1 MLENKDFILS
11 SIDSILEESVSVS
24 KLSCMGIET
33 YPLQE
38 YILQSTF
45 LKMTG
50 YSEQKLKC
58 ICWDIASV
66 DYDFRYQVYQNWTF
80 SECSNLSDKTKIFRK
95 IVEKIKDYDN
105 TFNVENYIS
114 DLYDEP
120 KKIIKNNYEKCKCIL
135 DSSAIKY
142 FHERAFNTFI
152 NDTETFKTNQEIC
165 KYTSK
170 KSFILND
177 NLKEIYE
184 ELYKQRNRC
193 AHNLK
198 SYQQNLPKITVL
210 LKNKNTS
217 NYFYYFTLLMLMDEI
232 FIRLY
237 AKLSN
242 LILENN
248 W

>member
-11 SIDSILEESVSVS
+11 SINSILEESVSIS
-24 KLSCMGIET
+24 KLSCKGIET

-58 ICWDIASV
+58 ICWDLASI
-66 DYDFRYQVYQNWTF
+66 DYDFRYQVYQNWSF
-80 SECSNLSDKTKIFRK
+80 SECSNLTDKTKIFK
-95 IVEKIKDYDN
+95 KLVETIQGYDN
-105 TFNVENYIS
+105 TFDVESFIS
-114 DLYDEP
+114 NLYDEP
-120 KKIIKNNYEKCKCIL
+120 KKIIKNNFEKCKYIL
-135 DSSAIKY
+135 ESSAIKY
-142 FHERAFNTFI
+142 FCERDYNLFI
-152 NDTETFKTNQEIC
+152 NDTETFKIDQELC
-165 KYTSK
+165 KFSK
-170 KSFILND
+170 NKSFILND
-177 NLKEIYE
+177 NLKGIYE
-184 ELYKQRNRC
+184 DLYRQRNRC

-198 SYQQNLPKITVL
+198 SYQQNLPKIMVL
-210 LKNKNTS
+210 LKKKDTS
-217 NYFYYFTLLMLMDEI
+217 NYFYYFVLLMIMDEI

-242 LILENN
+242 LMVENN

>member
-11 SIDSILEESVSVS
+11 SINSILEESVSVS
-24 KLSCMGIET
+24 QLSCKGIET

-58 ICWDIASV
+58 ICWDIASI
-66 DYDFRYQVYQNWTF
+66 DYDFRYQVYQNWSF
-80 SECSNLSDKTKIFRK
+80 SECSSITDKTKIFRK
-95 IVEKIKDYDN
+95 LVETIKVYDS
-105 TFNVENYIS
+105 TFNAESFIS

-120 KKIIKNNYEKCKCIL
+120 KKIIKNNYEKCISIL
-135 DSSAIKY
+135 KSSTIKY
-142 FHERAFNTFI
+142 FQERAFNEFI
-152 NDTETFKTNQEIC
+152 CDTETFKTNQEIC
-165 KYTSK
+165 KYTNQ

-177 NLKEIYE
+177 NLKDIYE

-198 SYQQNLPKITVL
+198 SYQQNLPKISVL
-210 LKNKNTS
+210 LKKKNTS

-237 AKLSN
+237 EKLSQ
-242 LILENN
+242 LIVENN